1 MSRRNT
7 AWLLGLCLMAASV
20 AAGCGSSSSDNSTST
35 ASLTKAEWIAK
46 ADAICQAGN
55 AETNAAGKQQFGN
68 QKPSQ
73 AQIQQFATATIIP
86 NVESQIAKIQALGAP
101 AGDEQ
106 QVNTLISTAKA
117 DVEKAKSD
125 PSLVTQGNAFAEA
138 NRLAQ
143 QYGLKVC
150 GKG

>member
-1 MSRRNT
+1 MKLNASI
-7 AWLLGLCLMAASV
+7 AVLVVLALAGLV
-20 AAGCGSSSSDNSTST
+20 VGCGSSSSDNSTST

-46 ADAICQAGN
+46 ADAFCQAGN
-55 AETNAAGKQQFGN
+55 AQTNAAGRQQFGN

-86 NVESQIAKIQALGAP
+86 GVQSQVDKIKALGAP

-106 QVNTLISTAKA
+106 QVNTLISTVQA
-117 DVEKAKSD
+117 DLDKAKSD
-125 PSLVTQGNAFAEA
+125 PSLITHGNAFADA
-138 NRLAQ
+138 NKLAQ